1 MRKASKKDN
10 IIRLYNKDIS
20 QPYTDIA
27 VLTDSNV
34 SYVEQCILNYHIDL
48 IAYYDI
54 CLAPSFTDPDIYFL
68 FSDNGAEKKLK
79 FKNNIVTCFQE
90 LTSLEELYIGLNL
103 SRNIVHH
110 ESLDVHPD
118 KYRFSKR
125 F

>member
-79 FKNNIVTCFQE
+79 FKNNVVTPFQG
-90 LTSLEELYIGLNL
+90 LTQLEELYVRLNL
-103 SRNIVHH
+103 SKNIAHQ
-110 ESLDVHPD
+110 ESGVW
-118 KYRFSKR
+118 
-125 F
+125 